1 MQSMQNLLL
10 ELKSSLPKKVLFL
23 EIIHEVN
30 TNNIVVKVKNDG
42 SKDFVKKD
50 EVRRKTD
57 GFSAFVCALWQADQ
71 ILVDDVDFL
80 VGDIEY

>member
-1 MQSMQNLLL
+1 MKGANLMWPGVVD
-10 ELKSSLPKKVLFL
+10 PKALGEF
-23 EIIHEVN
+23 
-30 TNNIVVKVKNDG
+30 
-42 SKDFVKKD
+42 KKD
-50 EVRRKTD
+50 EVRRNTD